1 MFAGGPA
8 MLKIARVDGD
18 TSPSDSIPTLQL
30 EGKLVGPWVDELSR
44 ACEGLHT
51 PPGRLRLNLAAVT
64 FIDSAGMTLLSNL
77 VQRGATLVG
86 CSGFIEELLNRSRS

>member
-18 TSPSDSIPTLQL
+18 SSPSDSIPTLQL

-44 ACEGLHT
+44 ACEELHT

-64 FIDSAGMTLLSNL
+64 FIDPAGITLLGDL
-77 VQRGATLVG
+77 IGRGATIAG
-86 CSGFIEELLNRSRS
+86 CSGFIDELLGRSRS